1 MWNAMGINPLK
12 THTVKKWQA
21 ITQWDTMVLIIVDC
35 KQASIPFDI
44 GQEPCRVVPP
54 FLLLEAMV
62 PESRNFR
69 SRPAASHGEV
79 ELPTRTRPKEW
90 FGGKDGDTANNGFM
104 VLLAYHSSSCM
115 ITDTSPDIFRQ
126 QKVLQI
132 FHVEGEKESV
142 CPQLRFRSLPSGGS
156 KLQCGQQVCRLYLK
170 TFINTFSYAWA
181 CRGIW
186 AS

>member
-1 MWNAMGINPLK
+1 
-12 THTVKKWQA
+12 
-21 ITQWDTMVLIIVDC
+21 MVLIIVDC

-115 ITDTSPDIFRQ
+115 ITDTSPDSFRQ

-181 CRGIW
+181 CRGI
-186 AS
+186 